1 MIQQRNISKLAN
13 RLYVEACERVGRK
26 LALRIPETTI
36 ERDYCLAWLLC
47 SMASH
52 PVLSEA
58 LAFKGG
64 TALRRVHFG
73 EYRFSEDLDFTLTR
87 DVPLDDLLAAFD
99 EVFASL
105 EAKSGIAM

>member
-1 MIQQRNISKLAN
+1 
-13 RLYVEACERVGRK
+13 
-26 LALRIPETTI
+26 
-36 ERDYCLAWLLC
+36 LAWLLC

-73 EYRFSEDLDFTLTR
+73 EYLFSEDLDFTYRNRYMNRTGSRRRLMFSKR
-87 DVPLDDLLAAFD
+87 LSVNS
-99 EVFASL
+99 SL
-105 EAKSGIAM
+105 VSR

>member
-1 MIQQRNISKLAN
+1 MIRQQNISKLAN
-13 RLYVEACERVGRK
+13 RLYVEACERVGKK

-47 SMASH
+47 SIASH
-52 PVLSEA
+52 PVLSEV

-73 EYRFSEDLDFTLTR
+73 EYRFSEDR
-87 DVPLDDLLAAFD
+87 VPRSTEDIM
-99 EVFASL
+99 S
-105 EAKSGIAM
+105 